1 MIYLFWICLFLL
13 VYTYFIFPFST
24 IFLARKRSLN
34 NKFYNQ
40 KDDMPSVSILIAAYN
55 EQDVIKEK
63 VMSIINSN
71 LPSSKIEIIIG
82 SDCSTDNTNEIIS
95 KLAKNHSL
103 INVKIFTER
112 SGKSSVV
119 NKLVKQ
125 AKNEILILTDAN
137 IIFSKNTIHSLIRHF
152 KDSEIGLVD
161 SNMVN
166 IGIKKSGISLQEKTY
181 ISSEVKFKHAE
192 SKLWGMLMGPFGG
205 CFAIKKSLFVPI
217 PENFMV
223 DDFFI
228 CMNILKNGNLAI
240 NDLDAVVY
248 EDVSNQISEEF
259 RRKRRISMGNFINLF
274 YFKKLLLKPFSRL
287 GFIFLSHKVIRWFG
301 PILLILVL
309 TSNFIL
315 ISDNIFYKMTFFVQ
329 LILFTLPFIDFLLR
343 KIGIHILIL
352 RFVTH
357 FYSMNLALF
366 IGMIDYLTVNKKGV
380 WEPTKRKQDEI
391 Q

>member
-24 IFLARKRSLN
+24 IFLARKKSLN
-34 NKFYNQ
+34 NKFYKQ
-40 KDDMPSVSILIAAYN
+40 EDVPSVSILIAAYN
-55 EQDVIKEK
+55 EQEVIKEK

-71 LPSSKIEIIIG
+71 FSSSKMEIIIG

-95 KLAKNHSL
+95 ELAKNHSFL
-103 INVKIFTER
+103 NAKIFTER
-112 SGKSSVV
+112 SGKSAVV

-137 IIFSKNTIHSLIRHF
+137 IIFSKNTIQSLIRHF
-152 KDSEIGLVD
+152 KNSKIGLVD

-192 SKLWGMLMGPFGG
+192 SKLLGMLMGPFGG
-205 CFAIKKSLFVPI
+205 CFAIRKSLFIPI

-223 DDFFI
+223 DDFFV

-274 YFKKLLLKPFSRL
+274 HFKKLLLKPFTKL

-301 PILLILVL
+301 PILLLLVL
-309 TSNFIL
+309 ASNFIL
-315 ISDNIFYKMTFFVQ
+315 ISDSIFYKIAFFSQ
-329 LILFTLPFIDFLLR
+329 LILFISPFIDLLLR
-343 KIGIHILIL
+343 KIGIHVLIL

-366 IGMIDYLTVNKKGV
+366 MGMIDYLTVNKKGV

>member
-24 IFLARKRSLN
+24 IFLARKKSLN
-34 NKFYNQ
+34 NKFYKQ
-40 KDDMPSVSILIAAYN
+40 EDVPSVSILIAAYN
-55 EQDVIKEK
+55 EQEVIKEK

-71 LPSSKIEIIIG
+71 FSSSKMEIIIG

-95 KLAKNHSL
+95 ELAKNHSFL
-103 INVKIFTER
+103 NTKIFTER
-112 SGKSSVV
+112 SGKSAIV
-119 NKLVKQ
+119 NKLVNQ

-137 IIFSKNTIHSLIRHF
+137 IIFSKNTIQSLIRHF
-152 KDSEIGLVD
+152 KNSKIGLVD

-192 SKLWGMLMGPFGG
+192 SKLLGMLMGPFGG
-205 CFAIKKSLFVPI
+205 CFAIRKSLFIPI

-223 DDFFI
+223 DDFFV

-274 YFKKLLLKPFSRL
+274 HFKKLLLKPFTKL

-301 PILLILVL
+301 PILLLLVL
-309 TSNFIL
+309 ASNFIL
-315 ISDNIFYKMTFFVQ
+315 ISDSIFYKIAFFSQ
-329 LILFTLPFIDFLLR
+329 LILFISPFIDLLLR
-343 KIGIHILIL
+343 KIGIHVLIL

-366 IGMIDYLTVNKKGV
+366 MGMIDYLTVNKKGV